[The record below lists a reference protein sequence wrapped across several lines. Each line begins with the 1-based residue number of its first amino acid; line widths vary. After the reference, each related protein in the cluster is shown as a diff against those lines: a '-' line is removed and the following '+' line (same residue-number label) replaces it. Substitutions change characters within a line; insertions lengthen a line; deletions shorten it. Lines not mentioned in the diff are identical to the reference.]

1 LCGVV
6 GGRYLTAQTETSTAI
21 AVVKQE
27 LRESISDVERASII
41 AAERHLT
48 AVRTL
53 QDEQRQVLSEIV
65 TLRVEMKQTLIDNEA
80 KSKPLTPT
88 EQAQRHR
95 DAGLNIPPYLQRDLA
110 LEKAKQDAIEND
122 PARRLAEVNA
132 RIAELKALK
141 DSQAEKPCPQ

>member
-1 LCGVV
+1 MNRLLKWVLATILQELKTKLKTEF
-6 GGRYLTAQTETSTAI
+6 REEIRQSYLTAQTETSTAI

-53 QDEQRQVLSEIV
+53 QDEQRQVLSEII

-80 KSKPLTPT
+80 KSKAVLLDGLT
-88 EQAQRHR
+88 EW
-95 DAGLNIPPYLQRDLA
+95 
-110 LEKAKQDAIEND
+110 LEK
-122 PARRLAEVNA
+122 
-132 RIAELKALK
+132 LKPSLIG
-141 DSQAEKPCPQ
+141 

>member
-1 LCGVV
+1 MQKVRPTN
-6 GGRYLTAQTETSTAI
+6 GGGMNRLLKWVLATILQELKTKLKTEFREEIRQSYLTAQTETSTAI

-53 QDEQRQVLSEIV
+53 QDEQRQVLSEII

-80 KSKPLTPT
+80 KSKAVLLDGLT
-88 EQAQRHR
+88 EW
-95 DAGLNIPPYLQRDLA
+95 
-110 LEKAKQDAIEND
+110 LEK
-122 PARRLAEVNA
+122 
-132 RIAELKALK
+132 LKPSLIG
-141 DSQAEKPCPQ
+141 